1 MSDEMNET
9 PQEQAADPAPAEA
22 GAPAAAAPV
31 EPEPPLSPVGDL
43 VGVIMAPGATFKGI
57 VARKWWYALV
67 PLALLMVV
75 SIFSTSMFVS
85 KVDMAQLTRD
95 QIRQSK
101 FASQMSQAQIDEAAD
116 KAASRPKWVT
126 VAFGTITFPI
136 LVLLLALIFW
146 LVLLAFG
153 KEITYGRSFQ
163 ATSWAM
169 LPSLFTALIFL
180 VLMFI
185 KDPNSMNLQNPIAT
199 NPAAFFDADA
209 IPKPLY
215 ALLSAI
221 DLFKL
226 WIIALLSIGLGAAAR
241 CKVSQA
247 ATTVVSL
254 YGFWVLIKVG
264 LAAIF

>member
-1 MSDEMNET
+1 MDEQMNET
-9 PQEQAADPAPAEA
+9 PKETAADS
-22 GAPAAAAPV
+22 APAAVGEPAKAAPPD
-31 EPEPPLSPVGDL
+31 PEPPLSPVGDL
-43 VGVIMAPGATFKGI
+43 VGVIIAPGATFKGI

-67 PLALLMVV
+67 PIALLMAV
-75 SIFSTSMFVS
+75 SVFSTSMFVS

-101 FASQMSQAQIDEAAD
+101 FASQMSQSQIDEAAD
-116 KAASRPKWVT
+116 KAASRPKWIT
-126 VAFGTITFPI
+126 VAIGTIGFPI

-153 KEITYGRSFQ
+153 KDINYGRSFQ

-169 LPSLFTALIFL
+169 LPTLFTALIFV

-199 NPAAFFDADA
+199 NPAALFDVEAM
-209 IPKPLY
+209 PKPLY
-215 ALLSAI
+215 ALLSAVDI
-221 DLFKL
+221 FKF
-226 WIIALLSIGLGAAAR
+226 WVIALLSIGLGAAAR

-247 ATTVVSL
+247 AITVVSL